1 VGSYGTIDK
10 ETGEFQSEGSIY
22 DEEAKFDFG
31 GSDRI
36 PQPEEHEHTDD
47 LIVSSWDVTY
57 KTLPVV

>member
-10 ETGEFQSEGSIY
+10 ETGEFQSEGNIY
-22 DEEAKFDFG
+22 DEEAKFDVD

-47 LIVSSWDVTY
+47 LIVSSWDVMCR
-57 KTLPVV
+57 TLPVV